1 MHARKGAMDNC
12 QLANLAAKRPGGRT
26 AGRLG
31 GRATISGVRISM
43 CARKRATLHGFVRA
57 HARRSCDAGPHACAR
72 LRMPAHVRAR
82 LLSDA
87 HVLACVRTCAVRV
100 HAHAR
105 PRARAA

>member
-1 MHARKGAMDNC
+1 MHARKGAMDNG
-12 QLANLAAKRPGGRT
+12 QLANLAAKA
-26 AGRLG
+26 AGRPDS
-31 GRATISGVRISM
+31 RPAWRPSDMAGVRISM
-43 CARKRATLHGFVRA
+43 CACVRATLQGFVRA

-100 HAHAR
+100 QAHAR